1 MEEIWEYTEEGG
13 IDDYALHQIGNYFK
27 TKEAAE
33 KVAEQIRKIFKNS
46 KAE

>member
-1 MEEIWEYTEEGG
+1 MN
-13 IDDYALHQIGNYFK
+13 DDSESFNKVDDERHLHGNYFK

-33 KVAEQIRKIFKNS
+33 RVAEQIMEIFKNS